1 MITLENISKTYP
13 ARGGGEAVHALDD
26 VSLQIDQGQV
36 HGVVGPSGSGKSTL
50 VRCINLLERPT
61 SGRVTVDGRELTALS
76 AAEVRRARREIGMI
90 FQHFNLLDSRT
101 ALENVALPLE
111 LAGVGR
117 RERARRATELL
128 DRVGLAERAGAHPRQ
143 LSGGQKQRVAIAR
156 ALVSNPTVLLCDEAT
171 SALDPETTASVL
183 DLLRELTADLGL
195 TTVLITHE
203 MDVITRVADAVT
215 LLSAGRV
222 VESGTLAEV
231 ASTPR
236 SALATQLVPRPVRG
250 LDAADLPAGSR
261 IVTVDLATQDETRVI
276 AELTAAGNSVQVA
289 AARVENL
296 HGARVGTLDLLVQ
309 PAGWTARTTATTRQ
323 ELPA

>member
-26 VSLQIDQGQV
+26 VSLQIDRGQV

-143 LSGGQKQRVAIAR
+143 LSGGQKQRVAIA
-156 ALVSNPTVLLCDEAT
+156 LS
-171 SALDPETTASVL
+171 
-183 DLLRELTADLGL
+183 
-195 TTVLITHE
+195 LIH
-203 MDVITRVADAVT
+203 I
-215 LLSAGRV
+215 
-222 VESGTLAEV
+222 
-231 ASTPR
+231 
-236 SALATQLVPRPVRG
+236 
-250 LDAADLPAGSR
+250 
-261 IVTVDLATQDETRVI
+261 
-276 AELTAAGNSVQVA
+276 
-289 AARVENL
+289 
-296 HGARVGTLDLLVQ
+296 
-309 PAGWTARTTATTRQ
+309 
-323 ELPA
+323 

>member
-26 VSLQIDQGQV
+26 VSLQIDRGQV

-61 SGRVTVDGRELTALS
+61 SGRVTGDGRELTALS

-128 DRVGLAERAGAHPRQ
+128 DRVGWPSAPAPTHASSPVARSSGSPSPAH
-143 LSGGQKQRVAIAR
+143 
-156 ALVSNPTVLLCDEAT
+156 
-171 SALDPETTASVL
+171 
-183 DLLRELTADLGL
+183 
-195 TTVLITHE
+195 
-203 MDVITRVADAVT
+203 
-215 LLSAGRV
+215 
-222 VESGTLAEV
+222 
-231 ASTPR
+231 
-236 SALATQLVPRPVRG
+236 
-250 LDAADLPAGSR
+250 
-261 IVTVDLATQDETRVI
+261 
-276 AELTAAGNSVQVA
+276 
-289 AARVENL
+289 
-296 HGARVGTLDLLVQ
+296 
-309 PAGWTARTTATTRQ
+309 W
-323 ELPA
+323 